1 MQGVI
6 LAAGKGTRM
15 GNIDVPKCLLEIN
28 GMPVIKHQINSFKKH
43 GIDDILVVTGYKSEM
58 IRNLLKHEVEYIQNS
73 KFDEMNNIYSVWLA
87 IQKLEDDFVCVY
99 GDLMF
104 DEKILKKCLEIK
116 NEIGL
121 MVESNT
127 RDETM
132 KVKIDGEKIVAVNK
146 KIDQDIASGNF
157 IGMAK
162 FSKNIKKLLF
172 DEINKLITK
181 NMDGYYTMGIEELIK
196 KKVEVGYQFTDGLS
210 WIDMDEKNEFE
221 EAKKIFDNGGGNLI

>member
-6 LAAGKGTRM
+6 LAAGKGSRM

-28 GMPVIKHQINSFKKH
+28 EMPVIRHQINSFKKN

-58 IRNLLKHEVEYIQNS
+58 IRKLLNNEVKYVENS

-87 IQKLEDDFVCVY
+87 IQKLQDDFVCVY

-104 DEKILKKCLEIK
+104 DEKILEKCLEIK

-121 MVESNT
+121 MVEPNT

-132 KVKIDGEKIVAVNK
+132 KVKIDNGKIIAVNK
-146 KIDQDIASGNF
+146 QIEHDVANGNF

-162 FSKNIKKLLF
+162 FSKKITKMLF
-172 DEINKLITK
+172 HEIDELITK
-181 NMDGYYTMGIEELIK
+181 NVDGYYTLGIEQLIK
-196 KKVEVGYQFTDGLS
+196 KNIQVGYQFTNGLM
-210 WIDMDEKNEFE
+210 WMDMDEMNEFK
-221 EAKKIFDNGGGNLI
+221 EAKKIFENKEET